1 MKTKADHL
9 LACIGEEC
17 GEIQQIVGKSQR
29 FGIYDHHPVTKETN
43 LVALEREIHDLI
55 AVYQMLREEV
65 GLSFH
70 MMDSQFVEKKK
81 RVLHY
86 MEYARK
92 VGQLEVGGE

>member
-1 MKTKADHL
+1 MKTKTDHL

-29 FGIYDHHPVTKETN
+29 FGVYDYHPVTKETN

-55 AVYQMLREEV
+55 AVYQMFRKEV

-70 MMDSQFVEKKK
+70 MLDSQLDEKKK

-86 MEYARK
+86 MEYAREC
-92 VGQLEVGGE
+92 GELEKA